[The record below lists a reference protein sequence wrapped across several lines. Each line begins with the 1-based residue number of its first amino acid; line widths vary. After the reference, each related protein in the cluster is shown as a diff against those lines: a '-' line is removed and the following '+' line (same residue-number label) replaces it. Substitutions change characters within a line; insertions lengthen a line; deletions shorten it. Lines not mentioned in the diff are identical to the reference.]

1 MAGNG
6 PDISIAFDLGNSGG
20 KVYAA
25 TMDSGRLEILDEL
38 VISNELVRIGDRLYW
53 DLFRIFRDFK
63 EAVKKCAK
71 MGRVVSIAVDGTSG
85 AFAFVNRAGTLG
97 SYITTMRS
105 MDSTLWKT
113 ETEAKMSLQELY
125 DRTGVF
131 PMGYNVLSRLTA
143 EFASGELSRGINAQF
158 ASITSLFEFLLTGQV
173 RIERSMAGATV
184 LMDPEFRDW
193 NRPLLETLGIPTD
206 ILPEIV
212 PPGTVGAPL
221 LPKLAEELGCPDCR
235 FIHTVEF
242 DSAAAMVSA
251 PGLTKEDIYLSMGS
265 TINPGVQLDH
275 PVISDDA
282 REYRYKNAPVWPGSV
297 MLMSDV
303 PGFFILQECLDLW
316 KKTDPSLGH
325 GELVELARASKAD
338 AVMDLFDP
346 RFSTTSHDVPGLIR
360 AYCSETGQ
368 NVPETIGDVA
378 RVLYLSYASA
388 IAWSIDKL
396 KKITGKSNYRR
407 IIAVSGGSR
416 NALLCQMIADASGMA
431 VRAGDPKAT
440 CLGNLLVQFYA
451 LGRLDSYEAMQ
462 AEAERFCEMKDFAP
476 AGGK

>member
-173 RIERSMAGATV
+173 RIERR
-184 LMDPEFRDW
+184 RD
-193 NRPLLETLGIPTD
+193 RLDGPGIP
-206 ILPEIV
+206 
-212 PPGTVGAPL
+212 
-221 LPKLAEELGCPDCR
+221 
-235 FIHTVEF
+235 
-242 DSAAAMVSA
+242 
-251 PGLTKEDIYLSMGS
+251 
-265 TINPGVQLDH
+265 
-275 PVISDDA
+275 
-282 REYRYKNAPVWPGSV
+282 
-297 MLMSDV
+297 
-303 PGFFILQECLDLW
+303 
-316 KKTDPSLGH
+316 
-325 GELVELARASKAD
+325 
-338 AVMDLFDP
+338 
-346 RFSTTSHDVPGLIR
+346 
-360 AYCSETGQ
+360 
-368 NVPETIGDVA
+368 
-378 RVLYLSYASA
+378 
-388 IAWSIDKL
+388 
-396 KKITGKSNYRR
+396 
-407 IIAVSGGSR
+407 
-416 NALLCQMIADASGMA
+416 
-431 VRAGDPKAT
+431 
-440 CLGNLLVQFYA
+440 
-451 LGRLDSYEAMQ
+451 
-462 AEAERFCEMKDFAP
+462 
-476 AGGK
+476 